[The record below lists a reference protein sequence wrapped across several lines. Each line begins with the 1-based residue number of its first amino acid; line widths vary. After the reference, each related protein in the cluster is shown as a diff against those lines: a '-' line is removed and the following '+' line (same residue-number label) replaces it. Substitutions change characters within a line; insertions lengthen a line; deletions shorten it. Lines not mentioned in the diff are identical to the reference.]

1 MSSGEDSGERNPFAP
16 PPPGAPDQ
24 PWRPRVP
31 QRPESG
37 DRTDGQPDGER
48 PQPPQWGPRPE
59 PGPQGP
65 RLDLSDPV
73 HRAARNALLSGFA
86 ALLSVLFGQYWIG
99 FPLSLLAVWY
109 AVTVLRAPAEPVTD
123 PFAPRP
129 VRPQVP
135 AALSALLTGGLALVM
150 SLSTF
155 TMQFA
160 YHDYLDCV
168 NSAITKEGVHSC
180 GNDVPTWV
188 TTIYEGPAE

>member
-31 QRPESG
+31 QSPSG
-37 DRTDGQPDGER
+37 ERPDGSPEGDG

-65 RLDLSDPV
+65 RLDLADPT
-73 HRAARNALLSGFA
+73 HRTARNALLSGFG
-86 ALLSVLFGQYWIG
+86 ALLTTLFGLFWIG

-109 AVTVLRAPAEPVTD
+109 AVAVLRVPAEPVTD
-123 PFAPRP
+123 PFASRP

-135 AALSALLTGGLALVM
+135 AALSALLTGGLALAM
-150 SLSTF
+150 SLATF
-155 TMQFA
+155 ALQFT

-168 NSAITKEGVHSC
+168 NSAITKEGVQSC
-180 GNDVPTWV
+180 GTDVPKWV